1 MKIIEDEKNSQN
13 IHAPSLLTEKQE
25 EEKESL
31 PSLDVVEVSSIDIDV
46 EIARRFFNNPKL
58 SMIEYKSLAS
68 DLGVEEHLLDD
79 ITAIQRSLWKKR
91 LKTGGAVVL
100 GAISGMM
107 MTPVFLE
114 HLESIAS
121 RAGFDLSDDDASANA
136 LLYSTMGMLM
146 TESILCNVAI
156 FQDDREVQ
164 NGKYHWIGKSFLA
177 AQSFLPVMMLWNIEF
192 AHQKS
197 AQSSG
202 FDEYMTTFTLGVLPL
217 FASSYL
223 YGQQTAL
230 TISYDQSP
238 LTQREKYIAY
248 GLPALNSIARGFMGY
263 VLCSTALEAL
273 SDHEEVNVAVSVLA
287 GCLVSNGKGFFQEV
301 NGFKRLIY
309 NHRDANSFS
318 WKNTAKKTGLII
330 LNTYKTIPYAS
341 SILYG
346 MQDKYLMVRS
356 VLATQMFLTHL
367 TASVGTSLGFLTCL
381 QAR

>member
-164 NGKYHWIGKSFLA
+164 NGKYHWAGKSLLA
-177 AQSFLPVMMLWNIEF
+177 MQSLLPVLMLWNVEQ
-192 AHQKS
+192 AHQQS

-202 FDEYMTTFTLGVLPL
+202 LDEYMTIFMIGAMPL
-217 FASSYL
+217 FTSSYL
-223 YGQQTAL
+223 YGQRTAL
-230 TISYDQSP
+230 DVSHDQQP
-238 LTQREKYIAY
+238 LTQQEKYVAY
-248 GLPALNSIARGFMGY
+248 GIPALNSLARGIMGY
-263 VLCSTALEAL
+263 VLCSTALEAV
-273 SDHEEVNVAVSVLA
+273 SDNESVNVTLSLIA
-287 GCLVSNGKGFFQEV
+287 GGLMSNAKGLLQEV
-301 NGFKRLIY
+301 NGFKRLVY
-309 NHRDANSFS
+309 DHRNSAPSS
-318 WKNTAKKTGLII
+318 WKNTAKKTGLVI
-330 LNTYKTIPYAS
+330 LNAYKTLPYAS
-341 SILYG
+341 SIVGSTQNSLW
-346 MQDKYLMVRS
+346 RS
-356 VLATQMFLTHL
+356 VLALQMFTTHL
-367 TASVGTSLGFLTCL
+367 TASVGTSLGFLKSAKT
-381 QAR
+381 R